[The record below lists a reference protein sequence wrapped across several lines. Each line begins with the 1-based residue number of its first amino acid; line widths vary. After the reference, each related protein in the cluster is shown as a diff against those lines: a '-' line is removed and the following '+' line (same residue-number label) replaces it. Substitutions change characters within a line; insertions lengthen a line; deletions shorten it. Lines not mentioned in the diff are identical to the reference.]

1 MTHIRFKD
9 AILHVEDVALP
20 RIAADVGTPVYVY
33 SANSLRE
40 NYNGLDTAMQ
50 KALADTDVTYD
61 ICYASKANSNIAVLT
76 TLAGCGSGADVVTG
90 WEMDRCLRAG
100 IPGEKIVFS
109 GVGKTRGEIEFA
121 LNNGIGMMNVESVAE
136 LETLN
141 TIAGELGVTAPVAIR
156 VNPDVDAET
165 HTKIS
170 TGRKEDKFGID
181 INIAEDVYK
190 QAADMAH
197 INAHGVAIHIGS
209 QLTRLS
215 PFENAFRHLAGL
227 VTRLREAGHVIDHI
241 DIGGGLGI
249 TYNEEAPPHF
259 NDFAALVAR
268 EIAPLGGHIVL
279 EPGRAIAGNAGL
291 LLGKVIYVKQ
301 AETRKF
307 VILDAA
313 MTDLIR
319 PALYDAWHPVVTVEE
334 HGNGSGAPHPVDIVG
349 PVCESADIFAKQR
362 MLAPVERGDLVAI
375 LAGGAYGAVMGSVYN
390 ARPITAEVLVDGDK
404 FAVIRR
410 RIESADLLQYESVP
424 EWLE

>member
-1 MTHIRFKD
+1 MTHISFKD
-9 AILHVEDVALP
+9 GVLHVEDVALP
-20 RIAADVGTPVYVY
+20 RIAEAVDTPVYVY

-40 NYNGLDTAMQ
+40 NYTALDTAMEQ
-50 KALADTDVTYD
+50 ALADTGVTYD
-61 ICYASKANSNIAVLT
+61 ICYASKANSNIAVLKA
-76 TLAGCGSGADVVTG
+76 LAKLGSGADVVTG

-100 IPGEKIVFS
+100 IPGKRVVFS

-121 LNNGIGMMNVESVAE
+121 LKNDIGMMNVESIAE

-141 TIAGELGVTAPVAIR
+141 AISGELGVTAPVAIR

-181 INIAEDVYK
+181 INQAPEVYK
-190 QAADMAH
+190 QAAAMPH
-197 INAHGVAIHIGS
+197 INARGVAIHIGS
-209 QLTRLS
+209 QLTSLK
-215 PFENAFRHLAGL
+215 PFENAFKHLAVL
-227 VTRLREAGHVIDHI
+227 VLKLRDAGHDIDHI

-249 TYNEEAPPHF
+249 TYDEETPPHF

-268 EIAPLGGHIVL
+268 IIAPLGGHIVL
-279 EPGRAIAGNAGL
+279 EPGRAIAGNAGV
-291 LLGKVIYVKQ
+291 LLGKVVYVKQ

-319 PALYDAWHPVVTVEE
+319 PALYDAWHPITVVRE
-334 HGNGSGAPHPVDIVG
+334 NGGEPHPVDIVG
-349 PVCESADIFAKQR
+349 PVCESADIFARQR
-362 MLAPVERGDLVAI
+362 MLPPVESGDLVAI
-375 LAGGAYGAVMGSVYN
+375 LASGAYGAVMGSVYN
-390 ARPITAEVLVDGDK
+390 ARPITAEVLVDGDR

-410 RIESADLLQYESVP
+410 RIQSADLLQYESMP